1 MIPDK
6 FMQTAK
12 AEYFCNVY
20 EFIGLGEGKELTSRE
35 VCGIKMKHRSVE
47 NWFENL
53 DIVGQ
58 LRVMKYLREQQRV
71 QQNNLWPPDISILSS
86 LLT

>member
-12 AEYFCNVY
+12 AEYFCNVS
-20 EFIGLGEGKELTSRE
+20 EFIGLGEGKEVSPRE

-47 NWFENL
+47 DWFESL
-53 DIVGQ
+53 DMIGQ
-58 LRVMKYLREQQRV
+58 LRVMKHLREQDDNTRM
-71 QQNNLWPPDISILSS
+71 S
-86 LLT
+86 LTRTLT